1 MRILVVFTGGTIG
14 SAVKDGYISPD
25 SEKSYR
31 LIEEYRK
38 ISPYHLVYS
47 GIKSD
52 DSASAN
58 DKTLHI
64 ATIEPYRILSENLNG
79 DYINKL
85 VHCLNEYVPSNS
97 IFSSQEHYDGIIVT
111 HGTDTLQYS
120 AAALGYYFA
129 DSKIPIVMVSSNYIL
144 DDERA
149 NGLDNFYYAVE
160 FIMQHSGGG
169 VFVSY
174 RNGEDNQLI
183 HRAARLLPHAPYD
196 DLVYSVSNQFYGE
209 FVVDKFKY
217 NSDCIDSA
225 TPYQNEHCISQPDTF
240 SHEGTAIMRDVQLTD
255 LSPVLYIKPLPGQI
269 YPSIGKNVRA
279 ILLDSYHSGTIC
291 TSDPELF
298 DFIKDSHA
306 MNIPLFLTGAENR
319 IGYESTKVYKEL
331 GINVLPKASPI
342 AMYMKLW
349 ILCCADIS
357 SGNIYDAMCRNI
369 GDDIIE

>member
-1 MRILVVFTGGTIG
+1 MRILVIFTGGTIG

-25 SEKSYR
+25 SEKGYR

-47 GIKSD
+47 GIKTEPAESTQNN
-52 DSASAN
+52 A
-58 DKTLHI
+58 LHI

-79 DYINKL
+79 DYINRL
-85 VHCLNEYVPSNS
+85 IECLNEYVPPRGDSP
-97 IFSSQEHYDGIIVT
+97 SQSYYDGIIVT

-129 DSKIPIVMVSSNYIL
+129 DSQIPIVMVSSNYIL

-160 FIMQHSGGG
+160 FIMQHLGCG

-174 RNGEDNQLI
+174 RNGEDTQLI
-183 HRAARLLPHAPYD
+183 HRASRLLPHAPYD
-196 DLVYSVSNQFYGE
+196 DLVYSVGNQFYGE
-209 FVVDKFKY
+209 FVIDKFKY
-217 NSDCIDSA
+217 NHSYTDSA
-225 TPYQNEHCISQPDTF
+225 KPCQNGHDT
-240 SHEGTAIMRDVQLTD
+240 SLPENTLPLRDVQLTAS
-255 LSPVLYIKPLPGQI
+255 SPVLYIKPLPGQM
-269 YPSIGKNVRA
+269 YPAISKNVRA

-291 TSDPELF
+291 TSDTELYN
-298 DFIKDSHA
+298 FIKEAHA
-306 MNIPLFLTGAENR
+306 KNIPLFLTGAENR
-319 IGYESTKVYKEL
+319 IGYESTRAYKDL
-331 GINVLPKASPI
+331 GINVLPKSSPI

-357 SGNIYDAMCRNI
+357 SGDIYDTMFQI
-369 GDDIIE
+369 MGDDIIG